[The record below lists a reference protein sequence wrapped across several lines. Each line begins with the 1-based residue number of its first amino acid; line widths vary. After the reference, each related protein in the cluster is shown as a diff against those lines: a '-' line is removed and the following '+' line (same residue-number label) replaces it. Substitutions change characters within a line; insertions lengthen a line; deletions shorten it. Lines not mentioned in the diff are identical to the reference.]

1 MTDDGDRIERTIE
14 IDAEPER
21 VWELVSQPGW
31 WINEGSIREH
41 RIERD
46 GDVSVVH
53 DPQYGAFRIR
63 TVQLDRP
70 AYAAFRW
77 LPQEGDNQ
85 DGSTLVEFWITAG
98 TGGGVTLRVLESG
111 FEALGVSATERRKKI
126 EENTEGW
133 IVELAA
139 ARSHL
144 SPTTTTPA
152 AASTSATAS
161 TAAPRLP

>member
-14 IDAEPER
+14 IDAEPDR
-21 VWELVSQPGW
+21 VWDLVSEPGW
-31 WINEGSIREH
+31 WINEGSIRQH

-53 DPQYGAFRIR
+53 DAQYGAFRIR

-77 LPQEGDNQ
+77 LPQEGDTQ

-98 TGGGVTLRVLESG
+98 PSGGVTLRVLESG
-111 FEALGVSATERRKKI
+111 FEALDVSAAERRKKI

-133 IVELAA
+133 SVELAA
-139 ARSHL
+139 ARAHL
-144 SPTTTTPA
+144 SPTATTPVA
-152 AASTSATAS
+152 GSA
-161 TAAPRLP
+161 AAPRLP